1 MLLTKKDEDRF
12 WKKVN
17 KGTANEC
24 WEWTAGKAGTGYG
37 AFRLGEQRDG
47 TRPVVPAHIVAFT
60 LHHGY
65 PPKGDLRLRCNN
77 RGCCNPR
84 HLLELI
90 KREEP
95 TTKRHPRQKLAPE
108 DYERVLRLKE
118 AGKKQVE
125 IAAIVGVTQQHV
137 SRLLSSGSRAA

>member
-1 MLLTKKDEDRF
+1 MSDKLGRAHDPDRF
-12 WKKVN
+12 VEAQGQQVAVARN
-17 KGTANEC
+17 DHVGV
-24 WEWTAGKAGTGYG
+24 G

-60 LHHGY
+60 LHNGY
-65 PPKGDLRLRCNN
+65 PPKGDLRFRCSN
-77 RGCCNPR
+77 RACCNPR

-95 TTKRHPRQKLAPE
+95 PKKRHPRQKLAPD
-108 DYERVLRLKE
+108 DYERVLRLSE

-125 IAAIVGVTQQHV
+125 IAAIVGVTQQHI